1 MKKLLLITFITV
13 SVSALAQP
21 TFTSADMIKL
31 AGESYSEYNID
42 TIGISEGAAGPNQN
56 WNFNITTIGNAIVS
70 NIIAAASAPSNAHF
84 PSADIVITS
93 GNVPTNSG
101 VYSFY
106 EQSTSQSLSLGD
118 LNFAPLN
125 SYDTSKYFDPLVYE
139 KYPFTYL
146 TTFFDSAVQ
155 LISAPPGFPF
165 SGSIT
170 ILENVVYDAYGTL
183 TINNQVFSN
192 VLRRAD
198 VDTVVID
205 FGFISSTSLLKA
217 YSWYQ
222 LGNKN
227 PLLVIT
233 YSEDSAT
240 NLVKSAKINGSIV
253 TGLNYNLKNTELNIY
268 PNPAQNELKIS
279 NVFKGSAFY
288 EIKDLS
294 GKTIVSDRLNTTSRT
309 IDIKALSEGLYILEL
324 KSNDKLLTK
333 KFVKRS

>member
-1 MKKLLLITFITV
+1 MKKLLLITFITAGI
-13 SVSALAQP
+13 SAIAQP

-31 AGESYSEYNID
+31 SGESYSDYNID
-42 TIGISEGAAGPNQN
+42 TAGISEGASGPNQN
-56 WNFNITTIGNAIVS
+56 WNFNITTTGNAFVS
-70 NIIAAASAPSNAHF
+70 NVIAASSAPSNTHF
-84 PSADIVITS
+84 PSADIAITT
-93 GNVPTNSG
+93 GNMPIGPGT
-101 VYSFY
+101 YSFY
-106 EQSTSQSLSLGD
+106 EQNTSQSLSLGD
-118 LNFAPLN
+118 LNYTIPSN
-125 SYDTSKYFDPLVYE
+125 YDTSKYFDPLVYE

-146 TTFFDSAVQ
+146 TTFSDSAVQ

-170 ILENVVYDAYGTL
+170 ILENVIYDAYGTL

-233 YSEDSAT
+233 YSNDSAN

-253 TGLNYNLKNTELNIY
+253 TGLNYNLKNTELKIY

-279 NVFKGSAFY
+279 NAIKGSTFY

-294 GKTIVSDRLNTTSRT
+294 GKTIASDQLNTISKT
-309 IDIKALSEGLYILEL
+309 IDIKALSEGMYILEL
-324 KSNDKLLTK
+324 KSNDKILTK
-333 KFVKRS
+333 KFVKR